1 MSETKVL
8 TPEELANRAET
19 SDEDAFTA
27 IRVATLLSRRL
38 QEDPERQSWLNDQLA
53 GEPSEDLATIAT
65 RALPKDEAVQFAV
78 AAIRACAADPT
89 LRPIVEAAIQEQA
102 KAKNLIGT
110 GVLELGIAVSLVLLI
125 AKTEIRKNPE
135 TGKWTVIIHPV
146 DNATLIEL
154 AKLGTQ
160 ALKLFS

>member
-1 MSETKVL
+1 MSETKML
-8 TPEELANRAET
+8 TPEELANRAEI
-19 SDEDAFTA
+19 SGEDAFTA

-38 QEDPERQSWLNDQLA
+38 QEDPERQAWLNDQLA
-53 GEPSEDLATIAT
+53 GEPSEDLAAIAT

-78 AAIRACAADPT
+78 AAIRVCAADLT

-102 KAKNLIGT
+102 EARNLIGT
-110 GVLELGIAVSLVLLI
+110 GVLELGIVVSLVLLI

-135 TGKWTVIIHPV
+135 TGGWKVIVHPISST
-146 DNATLIEL
+146 ALIEL